1 MRIPVLTGPTAVGK
15 TAVAVRLAE
24 ELGLEIVSADSRQ
37 VYCWLDIGTD
47 KPPVEARRRVGFHM
61 LDKVQPD
68 RAYSAA
74 DFARD
79 ALAVI
84 RRRTEEGR
92 RLMVVGGSGMYI
104 RALFEPFFEAPKPD
118 LELRAGLDR
127 LPSAELFRQL
137 REVDPER
144 AAALHPNDRQRVMR
158 AIEIH
163 HQTGRTMS
171 QLVRESA
178 GRHEFEPAYIVIAME
193 RDRLHRRS
201 DERFDQMMRRGLL
214 DEVRHL
220 RELGFGRQSY
230 VANAYGYAELL
241 DYLDG
246 KLDLERAV
254 ELAKA
259 KTRAY
264 VRRQLTW
271 CRSLP
276 GARWVQF
283 TDAEETARVLRPM
296 VTAAFG

>member
-24 ELGLEIVSADSRQ
+24 TLGLEVVSADSRQ

-47 KPPVEARRRVGFHM
+47 KPSVELRRRVKFHM

-68 RAYSAA
+68 RTYSAA

-79 ALAVI
+79 ALAAI
-84 RRRTEEGR
+84 RRRTEEGQ

-118 LELRAGLDR
+118 PELRAR
-127 LPSAELFRQL
+127 LEMEPSAELHRRL
-137 REVDPER
+137 GEVDPVR
-144 AAALHPNDRQRVMR
+144 AGKLHPNDRQRVMR
-158 AIEIH
+158 ALEIR
-163 HQTGRTMS
+163 HQTGRTMTE
-171 QLVRESA
+171 LMRESS
-178 GRHEFEPAYIVIAME
+178 GRHEFEPAYIVLAMD
-193 RDRLHRRS
+193 RDRLYRHA
-201 DERFDQMMRRGLL
+201 DERFDQMMRRGLIE
-214 DEVRHL
+214 EVRHL

-246 KLDLERAV
+246 RLDLDRAV

-264 VRRQLTW
+264 IRRQLTW

-276 GARWVQF
+276 GARWVRF
-283 TDAEETARVLRPM
+283 TDPEETTRLVQPM
-296 VTAAFG
+296 VTAVFG